1 MCVCVV
7 WVIQMMEDA
16 AEEHLEKQLEGKS
29 AGDFVRKS
37 RQFVFPYSLKEKP
50 PAGVKELLKS
60 LNHMGMKVRAC

>member
-1 MCVCVV
+1 
-7 WVIQMMEDA
+7 MMEDA